1 MKDEEKTK
9 GQLIDELA
17 KLRTR
22 TAKLGAVNAELRR
35 AKERLKEFERKYDS
49 LVENSLDIMYIL
61 DPEGRKRQSVTKNI
75 FSNIRFS
82 PLPPAPM
89 SVHAL

>member
-49 LVENSLDIMYIL
+49 LVENSPYIMYIL
-61 DPEGRKRQSVTKNI
+61 DPEGYIQFMGGPFESLLGFTFKS
-75 FSNIRFS
+75 
-82 PLPPAPM
+82 
-89 SVHAL
+89 